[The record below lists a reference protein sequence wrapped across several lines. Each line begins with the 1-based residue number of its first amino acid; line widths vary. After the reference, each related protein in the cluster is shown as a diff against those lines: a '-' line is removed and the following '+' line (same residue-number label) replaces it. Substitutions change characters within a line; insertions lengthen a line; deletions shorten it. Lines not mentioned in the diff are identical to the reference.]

1 MGSLTQHQTIIWR
14 EMMATVNNGYSP
26 TIYIATAKRRAA
38 LVAVNARLEELEA
51 LAKRIANTDPVHRF
65 GCTFCGSYC
74 LDTPHV
80 HAYDCI
86 WLTAKELSKWPQ

>member
-1 MGSLTQHQTIIWR
+1 MTELTQHQTIIWR

-51 LAKRIANTDPVHRF
+51 LARRIAESDPYAGGGWCHHCRRF
-65 GCTFCGSYC
+65 F
-74 LDTPHV
+74 DQPH
-80 HAYDCI
+80 AETCI
-86 WLTAKELSKWPQ
+86 WGLSQPKENR